1 VRGFYLY
8 VYLLSMIKG
17 FEKLLRQL
25 FFDKFPIYL
34 DIRVREDSGIGW
46 VYSTRN
52 KCYEVFLVI
61 LNEDLE
67 NVNFEEVVGFV
78 RNLAKYMDVE
88 ICGVYNNPVSKEEWE
103 EMKSDETP

>member
-1 VRGFYLY
+1 
-8 VYLLSMIKG
+8 MIKG
-17 FEKLLRQL
+17 FEKFLRQI

-67 NVNFEEVVGFV
+67 NVNFEEVIRFV

-88 ICGVYNNPVSKEEWE
+88 VCGVYNNPVSKEEWE
-103 EMKSDETP
+103 EMKSDGTPPM

>member
-1 VRGFYLY
+1 
-8 VYLLSMIKG
+8 MEKG
-17 FEKLLRQL
+17 IDKLLRKL
-25 FFDKFPIYL
+25 VLKKYPIYL
-34 DIRVREDSGIGW
+34 DIRVKEDSGIGW

-52 KCYEVFLVI
+52 KCYDVFLVI

-103 EMKSDETP
+103 EMKSDKEY

>member
-1 VRGFYLY
+1 
-8 VYLLSMIKG
+8 MIKG
-17 FEKLLRQL
+17 FEKLLRQV
-25 FFDKFPIYL
+25 FFNKFPIYL
-34 DIRVREDSGIGW
+34 DVRVKEDSGIGW

-67 NVNFEEVVGFV
+67 NVNFEFEEVIRFV
-78 RNLAKYMDVE
+78 RNLAKYMDIE
-88 ICGVYNNPVSKEEWE
+88 ICGVYNNPVSMEEWE

>member
-1 VRGFYLY
+1 
-8 VYLLSMIKG
+8 MIKG
-17 FEKLLRQL
+17 FEKFLRQI

-88 ICGVYNNPVSKEEWE
+88 VCGVYNNPVSKEEWE
-103 EMKSDETP
+103 EMKLNNNP

>member
-1 VRGFYLY
+1 
-8 VYLLSMIKG
+8 MIKG
-17 FEKLLRQL
+17 FEKLLRQI

-34 DIRVREDSGIGW
+34 DIRVKEDSGIGW

-78 RNLAKYMDVE
+78 RNLAKYMDIE
-88 ICGVYNNPVSKEEWE
+88 ICGVYNNPVSMEEWE
-103 EMKSDETP
+103 EMKLNNNP